1 MLPFPWE
8 QHFRHFRGSWTPQ
21 PSSPPGRPCSAR
33 SGAFHYLTRALGDSF
48 RTSKSRLRPWERQ
61 EEEEPS
67 CGEQRALSGRCLCRA
82 PGIWAKAGRGGSCP
96 GPTHLGGRGWRLPGL
111 GPQPAQKSSFLFS
124 RQGRQSV
131 LLSLSSSV
139 STSWVV
145 VGTSDFRNR
154 HISPT

>member
-67 CGEQRALSGRCLCRA
+67 CGEQRALSGRCLCRLRA
-82 PGIWAKAGRGGSCP
+82 AGNLGQGWERRVLP
-96 GPTHLGGRGWRLPGL
+96 GPHPPRRARLEAPWARASASPEKLLPLFQAGPAERPSQSFFFRVHVLGRGW
-111 GPQPAQKSSFLFS
+111 
-124 RQGRQSV
+124 
-131 LLSLSSSV
+131 
-139 STSWVV
+139 
-145 VGTSDFRNR
+145 DFRF
-154 HISPT
+154 